1 MCSSD
6 LDESDM
12 LRGRIGPAPIPL
24 VAFLLCVALAQFIFS
39 VTRFGRNLVMTG
51 SNARA
56 ARAAGIETWSTITGA
71 YVAAGAF
78 TAVAAVLMA
87 ARYASG
93 DMSQGMGMDY
103 DAIGIVLVGGNA
115 ISGGDGSAL
124 RTLAGAVVVSVV
136 QGLLLLW
143 GFSTPLQFLS
153 TGLIVL
159 VVILLSSK
167 PRET

>member
-1 MCSSD
+1 
-6 LDESDM
+6 
-12 LRGRIGPAPIPL
+12 
-24 VAFLLCVALAQFIFS
+24 
-39 VTRFGRNLVMTG
+39 
-51 SNARA
+51 
-56 ARAAGIETWSTITGA
+56 
-71 YVAAGAF
+71 
-78 TAVAAVLMA
+78 MA